1 MIMRLILW
9 LSVLWVAPLVSGVL
23 VNDAK
28 FKKNLAV
35 GVTIPPEFQADPD
48 IAAHLARFRRQE
60 WTLCIILVLAAVPC
74 IFVQDFGRNMTLWSV
89 WLLLVCVLPYAP
101 YARCNLA
108 LKRLKAER
116 GWRRE
121 TAPCTETVDLSAI
134 PSYRWLSAWLFAL
147 PFAVSLLPLLWS
159 AENWIVL
166 LTDAGCVVL
175 FWLCYRFCYRKKSER
190 VDENAELAKVL
201 SQVRLHR
208 WGRLWLVSAWTMAA
222 LNLMFSLAEPNS
234 VFSLCA
240 FGAVVLLHITYL
252 LYTEFRLRALQAKLT
267 AGAATGTL
275 VDEDDRWI
283 FGQFYYN
290 PDDRHLIVNA
300 RTGLNT
306 TVNLAWPAG
315 RIFMGFAALCL
326 LGMLAIGP
334 WMSSLDTRPVTLTA
348 TETELIS
355 TYGTKETRIPRAE
368 ITDVTLLDE
377 LPDGLSRTNGTSME
391 HLTYGRYFSRVYGGI
406 DLCLDPTEPPFLL
419 ISTAEKTYLL
429 ASREAEQTREVA
441 EALEVEIPR

>member
-9 LSVLWVAPLVSGVL
+9 LSVLWIAPLVVGVL

-60 WTLCIILVLAAVPC
+60 WTLCVILVLAAVPC
-74 IFVQDFGRNMTLWSV
+74 IFVRDFGQNMTLWSV

-121 TAPCTETVDLSAI
+121 NAPCTETVDLSAI
-134 PSYRWLSAWLFAL
+134 PSYRWALGVAVCTAVRGQPPAAALERGELDRAADGRGLRRPVLALL
-147 PFAVSLLPLLWS
+147 PFLLPEKER
-159 AENWIVL
+159 A
-166 LTDAGCVVL
+166 
-175 FWLCYRFCYRKKSER
+175 RRRKCGTGQGAQSGAAAPLGPSLARER
-190 VDENAELAKVL
+190 VDDGGAE
-201 SQVRLHR
+201 SD
-208 WGRLWLVSAWTMAA
+208 
-222 LNLMFSLAEPNS
+222 FSLAEPNS

-240 FGAVVLLHITYL
+240 FGAVMLLHITYL

-306 TVNLAWPAG
+306 TVNLARPRDASSWALRRSACSGCWRSG
-315 RIFMGFAALCL
+315 RGCRH
-326 LGMLAIGP
+326 
-334 WMSSLDTRPVTLTA
+334 STR
-348 TETELIS
+348 
-355 TYGTKETRIPRAE
+355 G
-368 ITDVTLLDE
+368 
-377 LPDGLSRTNGTSME
+377 
-391 HLTYGRYFSRVYGGI
+391 
-406 DLCLDPTEPPFLL
+406 
-419 ISTAEKTYLL
+419 
-429 ASREAEQTREVA
+429 Q
-441 EALEVEIPR
+441 